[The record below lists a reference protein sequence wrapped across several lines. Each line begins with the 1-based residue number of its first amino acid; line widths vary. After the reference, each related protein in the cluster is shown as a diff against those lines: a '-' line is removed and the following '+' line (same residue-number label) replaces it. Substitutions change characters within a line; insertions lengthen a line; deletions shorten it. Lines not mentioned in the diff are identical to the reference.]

1 MKIIIQKRNRFL
13 FPVLFAMCIILSNYT
28 SDVLL
33 YLAVGVV
40 IAEVYTGSIEDNFYF
55 SFFLIP
61 NIRILDDIGVQFV
74 VNILIVLPLIKYLYL
89 KHFRVNIKV
98 LIDTIILAVV
108 VLAHSLLLETFGELP
123 SELAWLMSFFFC
135 ASIMGD
141 KTCHLDKKEIMYH
154 LTMGIV
160 CSTAVYLVCDLEY
173 AKNLISRVLSRG
185 RLVGYASDPN
195 YYALYICLA
204 IAILFSVRR
213 KGKLYYVILGLLVG
227 LGLLTNSK
235 MCILLMALLFFI
247 ALSLQLLSKRI
258 EKCNLRFWGIIFV
271 LGIVALFVLRDFVAA
286 YIFTFLKRMGISN
299 GTVDVTRLTSERLD
313 IVLHYIHVLGN
324 NFIALIFGY
333 GFQYVDY
340 LSEPIGF
347 CAHNTYLDLILSWGI
362 IGIFIFSYILV
373 RLTRGY
379 FDSKIEKHG
388 VTECLPVIAL
398 GLSFISLSCFNATM
412 FWWVLAAAI
421 ISFRRDDTNDR
432 FIGAGQ
438 MENMIDKKSKR
449 RP

>member
-1 MKIIIQKRNRFL
+1 
-13 FPVLFAMCIILSNYT
+13 
-28 SDVLL
+28 
-33 YLAVGVV
+33 
-40 IAEVYTGSIEDNFYF
+40 
-55 SFFLIP
+55 
-61 NIRILDDIGVQFV
+61 
-74 VNILIVLPLIKYLYL
+74 
-89 KHFRVNIKV
+89 
-98 LIDTIILAVV
+98 
-108 VLAHSLLLETFGELP
+108 
-123 SELAWLMSFFFC
+123 
-135 ASIMGD
+135 
-141 KTCHLDKKEIMYH
+141 
-154 LTMGIV
+154 
-160 CSTAVYLVCDLEY
+160 
-173 AKNLISRVLSRG
+173 
-185 RLVGYASDPN
+185 
-195 YYALYICLA
+195 
-204 IAILFSVRR
+204 
-213 KGKLYYVILGLLVG
+213 
-227 LGLLTNSK
+227 
-235 MCILLMALLFFI
+235 
-247 ALSLQLLSKRI
+247 
-258 EKCNLRFWGIIFV
+258 
-271 LGIVALFVLRDFVAA
+271 
-286 YIFTFLKRMGISN
+286 MGISN